1 MNRSW
6 PDAARRKLL
15 GTALLL
21 PANAIV
27 SVHAQSRLPKIVS
40 VSGSTTEIIYAL
52 GAEKQLLGTDTTSV
66 FPAAALQTAKVG
78 YQRQLSAEGL
88 LSLKPDAV
96 IGTTDAGPTVVM
108 DQVRSAGV
116 KVELVESDHSWAELQ
131 RKVLAVG
138 RATSRTAEAAALQ
151 ARLDAQWASVQAGV
165 VKTLAANV
173 QANVKKPN
181 VIFILSH
188 SSTAAVSGDKTAAHT
203 MLVFA
208 GLDNAL
214 AGSGKA
220 ASFSGYRPMTAEA
233 MAVAAPE
240 VIITTTQGIEAAGG
254 VEKFWGKAGLE
265 LTPAYKKR
273 ALVALDALY
282 LLGFGPRLPQA
293 VADLHSLA
301 FKAAGRFTA

>member
-1 MNRSW
+1 MTNLSPDVNRRNTLRAFWALSLSC
-6 PDAARRKLL
+6 AGGVLGQTKLL
-15 GTALLL
+15 
-21 PANAIV
+21 
-27 SVHAQSRLPKIVS
+27 RIVS
-40 VSGSTTEIIYAL
+40 VSGSTTEIVYAL
-52 GAEKQLLGTDTTSV
+52 GAEKQLVGTDTTSL

-108 DQVRSAGV
+108 DQIRSAGV
-116 KVELVESDHSWAELQ
+116 KVDLVDSDHSWAEVQ

-138 RATSRTAEAAALQ
+138 RATSRPAEAAMLQ
-151 ARLDAQWASVQAGV
+151 AKLDTQWAAVQAV
-165 VKTLAANV
+165 VGRSLAASS
-173 QANVKKPN
+173 KKPS

-188 SSTAAVSGDKTAAHT
+188 TTNAQVAGDKTAAHA
-203 MLVFA
+203 MLTFA

-214 AGSGKA
+214 AGAGKSS
-220 ASFSGYRPMTAEA
+220 SFSGYRPMTAEA
-233 MAVAAPE
+233 MAAAAPD

-254 VEKFWGKAGLE
+254 VEKFWAKPGLE

-282 LLGFGPRLPQA
+282 LMGFGPRLPQA
-293 VADLHSLA
+293 VAELHQQA
-301 FKAAGRFTA
+301 FKAMGKASA

>member
-1 MNRSW
+1 MNRSG
-6 PDAARRKLL
+6 PDAARRMLL
-15 GTALLL
+15 RTALLL
-21 PANAIV
+21 PAYAVV
-27 SVHAQSRLPKIVS
+27 SVHAQNRLPRIVS

-52 GAEKQLLGTDTTSV
+52 GAEKQLVGTDTTSL
-66 FPAAALQTAKVG
+66 FPAAALQTPKVG

-138 RATSRTAEAAALQ
+138 RATSRPSEAAGLQ
-151 ARLDAQWASVQAGV
+151 TRLDAQWAGVQAAV
-165 VKTLAANV
+165 AKTLAANI
-173 QANVKKPN
+173 KKPN

-188 SSTAAVSGDKTAAHT
+188 STNAAVSGDKTAAHA
-203 MLVFA
+203 MLTFA

-214 AGSGKA
+214 AAQGKP

-233 MAVAAPE
+233 MAVAAPD

-254 VEKFWGKAGLE
+254 IDKFWGKAGLE
-265 LTPAYKKR
+265 LTPAYRKR

-282 LLGFGPRLPQA
+282 LVGFGPRLPQA
-293 VADLHSLA
+293 VADLHSQA
-301 FKAAGRFTA
+301 FKAAGRSAA